1 MRSYTAGGCVA
12 YLGWL
17 VESRNSPLVTSS
29 QKSLAF
35 IVSNLDFSA
44 ARADED
50 CRRFEFAKC
59 TQSATEENGPF
70 VNPHLPLI
78 FLSSIVRC
86 SAGIGNG
93 GARCATGDRLI
104 FERPSPAGVQGTQ

>member
-1 MRSYTAGGCVA
+1 MRSYSAGGCVA

-29 QKSLAF
+29 QKSLAL

-50 CRRFEFAKC
+50 CGDSSSRSALSLQLRRTA
-59 TQSATEENGPF
+59 
-70 VNPHLPLI
+70 
-78 FLSSIVRC
+78 LSLTLTCR
-86 SAGIGNG
+86 
-93 GARCATGDRLI
+93 
-104 FERPSPAGVQGTQ
+104 